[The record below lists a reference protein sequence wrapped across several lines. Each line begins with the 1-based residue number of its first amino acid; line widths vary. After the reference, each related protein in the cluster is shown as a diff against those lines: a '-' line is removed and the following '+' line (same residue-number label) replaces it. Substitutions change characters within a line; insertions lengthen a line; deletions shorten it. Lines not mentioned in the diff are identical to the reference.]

1 MVGVVEKL
9 AAMTAAFPQA
19 RTVAF
24 ADLSSSTVLA
34 SQGRANVTQEQLDI
48 LCRQARK
55 SFDDPLFGL
64 SVQAFG
70 EPHSAVLMGPDS
82 LRVFLRSEDDPADA
96 LCCLCDHGIDLAAFV
111 AKLRETLQQI
121 SAGT

>member
-1 MVGVVEKL
+1 MAVVDKL
-9 AAMTAAFPQA
+9 ASVTAAFPQA

-34 SQGRANVTQEQLDI
+34 SHGRPNITQEHLDR
-48 LCRQARK
+48 LCREART

-70 EPHSAVLMGPDS
+70 EPHSAVVMGPES
-82 LRVFLRSEDDPADA
+82 LRVFLRSETDPADA
-96 LCCLCDHGIDLAAFV
+96 LCCLCDHGIDLVGFV
-111 AKLRETLQQI
+111 AKLRQTLDQI
-121 SAGT
+121 STGS

>member
-1 MVGVVEKL
+1 MGVVDRL
-9 AAMTAAFPQA
+9 ASVTQAFPQT

-34 SQGRANVTQEQLDI
+34 SQGRANVTQEQLDL

-55 SFDDPLFGL
+55 CFDDPLFGL
-64 SVQAFG
+64 SMQAFG
-70 EPHSAVLMGPDS
+70 EPHSAVLLGAES
-82 LRVFLRSEDDPADA
+82 VRVFLRSEEDPADA
-96 LCCLCDHGIDLAAFV
+96 LCCLCEHGIDLPGLV
-111 AKLRETLQQI
+111 AKLRETLNHI